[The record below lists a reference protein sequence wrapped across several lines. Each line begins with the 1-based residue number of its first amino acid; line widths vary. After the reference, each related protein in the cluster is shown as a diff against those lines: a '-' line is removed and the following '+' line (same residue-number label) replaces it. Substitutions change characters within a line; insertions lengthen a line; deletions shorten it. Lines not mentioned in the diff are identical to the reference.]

1 VSKAEEYAEKLA
13 EHEREKAKKAEVF
26 KPSDVLADS
35 RTKRTVYVPEIDR
48 VVEYVPLSLKDL
60 EEINKAKSD
69 HERAIR
75 TLWKM
80 LSKADPEWTLEKV
93 EALPLEVAVA
103 IIRRVSPPLTQI
115 QTPLEGGYAQTQQP
129 SYTA

>member
-1 VSKAEEYAEKLA
+1 VSKVEEYAEKL
-13 EHEREKAKKAEVF
+13 EKHEREKARKAELF
-26 KPSDVLADS
+26 TPNDVLADS

-80 LSKADPEWTLEKV
+80 LSKANSEWTLERV

-115 QTPLEGGYAQTQQP
+115 QTPLESGYEQTHQP

>member
-1 VSKAEEYAEKLA
+1 MSKVEEYAERLD
-13 EHEREKAKKAEVF
+13 EHEKERAKKAEVF
-26 KPSDVLADS
+26 KPGDVLADS

-80 LSKADPEWTLEKV
+80 LSKANSEWTLEKV

-115 QTPLEGGYAQTQQP
+115 QTPLEGGSERTRQP